1 MDIGCVVWTTPWLC
15 ADVVEEIMDLAKD
28 VIISFVHVRR
38 RANLAADLLAK
49 NGVWH

>member
-1 MDIGCVVWTTPWLC
+1 MDIGRVVRTTPWPL

-28 VIISFVHVRR
+28 VIISFVHVRI

-49 NGVWH
+49 NGIRH